1 MPAPPRC
8 SVKILFELKRTAPT
22 PLSSDVR
29 VKEVAPHTLA
39 VRAFSGPP
47 PSQKRVDKERQRIV
61 DALAE
66 EGFVCEGGDET
77 LVYGYH
83 DPFVTPN
90 FLRRNEVGVRV
101 QLQSV

>member
-1 MPAPPRC
+1 MP
-8 SVKILFELKRTAPT
+8 
-22 PLSSDVR
+22 R
-29 VKEVAPHTLA
+29 VSHA
-39 VRAFSGPP
+39 VRACRAVD
-47 PSQKRVDKERQRIV
+47 PSCAAALKRVDKERQRIV